1 MPAATIDP
9 RSRLLDRI
17 HEKQR
22 DLKAY
27 LRKFEPRSNR
37 LTILS
42 ILGTG
47 LAALLT
53 AGPAVGGASFTAA
66 LTQALGTTSPSWRIL
81 CAAATVFSFLATTA
95 LSIHKVQDLTNK
107 VSKAQSAH
115 AQLEALET
123 FMETTEISNTTA
135 TEQYAQIVRD
145 VPYLQST

>member
-1 MPAATIDP
+1 MPASAIDS

-27 LRKFEPRSNR
+27 LQKFEPRSNR
-37 LTILS
+37 LTIFS

-107 VSKAQSAH
+107 VSKAQSAR

-135 TEQYAQIVRD
+135 TEQYAQIIRD